1 VLAWP
6 THSRDNEIER
16 DVKNWQ
22 SSRANNF
29 NAKWWN
35 WKKNENIKKLRKKN
49 KSTRVNSTDPPL
61 TTYDRDKKNKLSKE
75 KPKKKDR
82 N

>member
-6 THSRDNEIER
+6 IHSRDNEIER

-22 SSRANNF
+22 SSRVNNF

-35 WKKNENIKKLRKKN
+35 WKKMK
-49 KSTRVNSTDPPL
+49 T
-61 TTYDRDKKNKLSKE
+61 
-75 KPKKKDR
+75 
-82 N
+82 